1 MGAKNNFVPGTVG
14 LAPMAGV
21 TDYPFR
27 KICFELGAKFAFTEM
42 ISAKSVLLN
51 ITINEKYF
59 PRVDEKHLVGVQ
71 LFGSDP
77 FELAQAA
84 ALVEERGLWVD
95 LNAGCPVAKVV
106 KRGAGSA
113 LLKDIDLLKKI
124 VREMRRV
131 VKRLSVKTRIGWEKD
146 EFERIY
152 DALVSE
158 GVDVIFVHGRTAK
171 QMYSGKAKW
180 DIYNPGV
187 VPLYISGD
195 IYSKDDMKRAMELS
209 GADGVIVARGAIG
222 NPWIFSENEDGP
234 SLDDKLRVIL
244 KHIDLLTQ
252 EYGKHGVV
260 EFRKFVAGYT
270 KDMPHARE
278 FRNKVM
284 KITDVNDLKDAFVEY
299 FKSVSELSQHE
310 RTSF

>member
-1 MGAKNNFVPGTVG
+1 MGTKNNFLPGTVG

-27 KICFELGAKFAFTEM
+27 KICFEQGAKFAFTEM

-51 ITINEKYF
+51 IAVNEKYF
-59 PRVDEKHLVGVQ
+59 PRTDEKNLVGVQ

-131 VKRLSVKTRIGWEKD
+131 VNKLSVKTRIGWEKD
-146 EFERIY
+146 EFEKIY

-158 GVDVIFVHGRTAK
+158 GVDIIFVHGRTAK

-180 DIYNPGV
+180 DIYNPGA

-195 IYSKDDMKRAMELS
+195 IYSKEDIKQAMELS

-222 NPWIFSENEDGP
+222 NPWIFSENQNPP
-234 SLDDKLRVIL
+234 SIDDKLRVIL
-244 KHIDLLTQ
+244 QHIDLLTE
-252 EYGKHGVV
+252 EYGKHGVI

-284 KITDVNDLKDAFVEY
+284 KITDVNNLKEAFVEY
-299 FKSVSELSQHE
+299 FTNISKHYSSV
-310 RTSF
+310 

>member
-1 MGAKNNFVPGTVG
+1 MGTKNNFLPGTVG

-27 KICFELGAKFAFTEM
+27 KICFEQGAKFAFTEM

-51 ITINEKYF
+51 IAVNEKYF
-59 PRVDEKHLVGVQ
+59 PRTDEKNLVGVQ

-131 VKRLSVKTRIGWEKD
+131 VNKLSVKTRIGWEKN
-146 EFERIY
+146 EFEKIY

-158 GVDVIFVHGRTAK
+158 GVDIIFVHGRTAK

-180 DIYNPGV
+180 DIYNPGA

-195 IYSKDDMKRAMELS
+195 IYSKEDIKQAMELS

-222 NPWIFSENEDGP
+222 NPWIFSENQNPP
-234 SLDDKLRVIL
+234 SIDDKLRVVL
-244 KHIDLLTQ
+244 QHIDLLTG
-252 EYGKHGVV
+252 EYGKHGVI
-260 EFRKFVAGYT
+260 EFRKFVSGYT

-284 KITDVNDLKDAFVEY
+284 KITDVNNLKEAFVEY
-299 FKSVSELSQHE
+299 FTNISKHKHS
-310 RTSF
+310 

>member
-1 MGAKNNFVPGTVG
+1 MGTKKNFLPGTVG

-51 ITINEKYF
+51 ISVNEKYF
-59 PRVDEKHLVGVQ
+59 PKEDEKHLVGVQ

-84 ALVEERGLWVD
+84 ALVEGRGLWVD

-113 LLKDIDLLKKI
+113 LLKDIEHFRKV

-146 EFERIY
+146 EFEKIY

-158 GVDVIFVHGRTAK
+158 GVDIIFVHGRTAK

-180 DIYNPGV
+180 DIYNPGI

-195 IYSKDDMKRAMELS
+195 IYTVDDIKRAMELS

-222 NPWIFSENEDGP
+222 NPWIFSENRDSP

-244 KHIDLLTQ
+244 KHIDLLRE
-252 EYGKHGVV
+252 EYGKDGVV

-299 FKSVSELSQHE
+299 FTYISQHN
-310 RTSF
+310 RASV

>member
-1 MGAKNNFVPGTVG
+1 MAVKENFLPGKVG

-27 KICFELGAKFAFTEM
+27 KICFEHGAQFGFTEM

-51 ITINEKYF
+51 ISVNEVYF
-59 PRVDEKHLVGVQ
+59 PREDEKYLVGVQ
-71 LFGSDP
+71 LFGADP
-77 FELAQAA
+77 VELAEAA
-84 ALVEERGLWVD
+84 ALVQERGLWVD

-106 KRGAGSA
+106 KRGAGSG
-113 LLKDIDLLKKI
+113 LLKDIGHLKTV
-124 VREMRRV
+124 VREMRKV

-146 EFERIY
+146 EFEKIY
-152 DALVSE
+152 DALASE

-187 VPLYISGD
+187 VPFYISGD
-195 IYSKDDMKRAMELS
+195 IYSKDDIRRAMELS
-209 GADGVIVARGAIG
+209 NADGVIVARGAIG
-222 NPWIFSENEDGP
+222 NPWIFSDSQP
-234 SLDDKLRVIL
+234 SIEERLKVIL
-244 KHIDLLTQ
+244 KHIDLLYQ

-284 KITDVNDLKDAFVEY
+284 KITDVAELKAAFVEY
-299 FKSVSELSQHE
+299 FKNISAQHKQE
-310 RTSF
+310 VV

>member
-1 MGAKNNFVPGTVG
+1 VGTKKNFLPGTVG

-42 ISAKSVLLN
+42 ISAKSVLMN
-51 ITINEKYF
+51 ISVNEKYF
-59 PRVDEKHLVGVQ
+59 PKEEEKHLVGVQ

-113 LLKDIDLLKKI
+113 LLKDIDFLKKI
-124 VREMRRV
+124 VREMRRA
-131 VKRLSVKTRIGWEKD
+131 VKRFSVKTRIGWEKD

-158 GVDVIFVHGRTAK
+158 GVDIIFVHGRTAK

-180 DIYNPGV
+180 DIYNPGS
-187 VPLYISGD
+187 VPLYMSGD
-195 IYSKDDMKRAMELS
+195 IYSKDDIRRAMELS

-222 NPWIFSENEDGP
+222 NPWIFSENQNSP
-234 SLDDKLRVIL
+234 SLNDKLKVIL
-244 KHIDLLTQ
+244 QHIDLLTE

-260 EFRKFVAGYT
+260 EFRKFVSGYT

-299 FKSVSELSQHE
+299 FKSVFQHE